1 MSNNNINKIEFDPD
15 SNVAV
20 GDDPLLTG
28 VDVFFRTNN
37 DFKHEST
44 ELVNE
49 IQEKNGANWVN
60 KAFAD
65 GLYWQFN
72 DESDNGPFSLFV
84 YSPRPKKSEIP
95 GMRYQIS
102 IYPHSS
108 RAHDTWKF
116 NYNLYLTFEDGSRIQ
131 YNENNLALDQS
142 KNVHQRVL

>member
-65 GLYWQFN
+65 GLYWKFN

-84 YSPRPKKSEIP
+84 YSPRPKKVKFLACAIKYLYIHIVVEHMIH
-95 GMRYQIS
+95 GNLII
-102 IYPHSS
+102 IY
-108 RAHDTWKF
+108 
-116 NYNLYLTFEDGSRIQ
+116 I
-131 YNENNLALDQS
+131 
-142 KNVHQRVL
+142 